1 MHIIHVNLARGFRGG
16 ERQTVLLIQALAKR
30 DEVEGQTLVC
40 QPSSPLRDE
49 LADTPGVKFAN
60 ASHQL
65 AGHCQAGKGNIV
77 HAHEAKAVHWAW
89 LHQRL
94 YRTPYIITRR
104 VDTPI
109 KRKWSNT
116 VFYRNARYCVAISNA
131 IAHEIN
137 ALVPRSIPVIA
148 SAFTPVSPDPDVAK
162 RLRDTYSGRFIVGHI
177 GALVDRHKGQ
187 RVLLEAAR
195 QFEKTHP
202 EVLFVF
208 FGRGE
213 DEHKLQQES
222 DCLSNVRWMG
232 FKTNI
237 GDYLPALDIFAFPSR
252 NEGLGSVLLDV
263 MSAKVPIIASD
274 VGGIPDIIK
283 HEQTGLLVP
292 PNNATML
299 ADSIEGLMNDSSLRA
314 ALSSRAFAQLENY
327 SPDAMA
333 TAYLLLYHSIYRSL

>member
-30 DEVEGQTLVC
+30 AEISQQTLVC
-40 QPSSPLRDE
+40 QPSSPLRAE
-49 LADTPGVKFAN
+49 LMDTPGVEFTSAR
-60 ASHQL
+60 HQL
-65 AGHCQAGKGNIV
+65 AGHWQAGKAAIV

-89 LHQRL
+89 LHNKL
-94 YRTPYIITRR
+94 FSIPYIITRR

-109 KRKWSNT
+109 KRKWSNFI
-116 VFYRNARYCVAISNA
+116 FYRDAKCCVAIS
-131 IAHEIN
+131 
-137 ALVPRSIPVIA
+137 SVIA
-148 SAFTPVSPDPDVAK
+148 DEISALDKRAIHVIPSALTPVTPNPAVA
-162 RLRDTYSGRFIVGHI
+162 RALRNTYPGRFIVGHV

-187 RVLLEAAR
+187 RVLLNVAHEL
-195 QFEKTHP
+195 EKTHP

-213 DEHKLQQES
+213 DERILQQES
-222 DCLSNVRWMG
+222 ASLKNVLWMG
-232 FKTNI
+232 FKPNI

-263 MSAKVPIIASD
+263 MNAKVPIIASE
-274 VGGIPDIIK
+274 VGGIPDIVK

-292 PNNATML
+292 PDNAEKMAEGIKL
-299 ADSIEGLMNDSSLRA
+299 LIKDSKLGS
-314 ALSSRAFAQLENY
+314 ALSLTAFAKLGSY

-333 TAYLLLYHSIYRSL
+333 DAYFPLYRS